1 MTKYLVA
8 EEAARDIDLLTPH
21 DNNLL
26 ARENL
31 LGDY

>member
-8 EEAARDIDLLTPH
+8 EEAAGDVNLLTPH
-21 DNNLL
+21 DNDLL

-31 LGDY
+31 L

>member
-1 MTKYLVA
+1 MAKYLVA
-8 EEAARDIDLLTPH
+8 EEATGDVDLLTPH

-31 LGDY
+31 L